1 LGTGS
6 LACHKHEG
14 ERWTFFEIDPEVV
27 RLARNPKR
35 FSFIAACAPDLPIVL
50 GDARITLR
58 AASQQ
63 YDLIVLD
70 AFSSD
75 SIPVHLLTQEAFAG
89 YLSRLAPHGVIVA
102 HISNRHMELGR
113 VVAAV
118 GAANGLTTFI
128 KHDTQDNLQQEF
140 YAKSIVAVLAR
151 DAAD

>member
-1 LGTGS
+1 TYYYFGGPISEAIGAARAAQGALREVAAVGLGTGS
-6 LACHKHEG
+6 LACHKRDG

-27 RLARNPKR
+27 RLARNPER
-35 FSFIAACAPDLPIVL
+35 FSFIAACAPGLPIVL

-58 AASQQ
+58 AAAQQ
-63 YDLIVLD
+63 SDLIVLD

-89 YLSRLAPHGVIVA
+89 YLSRLPPHGVIVA

-118 GAANGLTTFI
+118 GAANGLT
-128 KHDTQDNLQQEF
+128 
-140 YAKSIVAVLAR
+140 
-151 DAAD
+151 